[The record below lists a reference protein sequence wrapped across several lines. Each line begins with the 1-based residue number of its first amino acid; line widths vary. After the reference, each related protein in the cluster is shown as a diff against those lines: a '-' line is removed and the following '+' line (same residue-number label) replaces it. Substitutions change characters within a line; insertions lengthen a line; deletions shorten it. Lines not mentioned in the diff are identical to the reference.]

1 MKPHTA
7 ISAIY
12 QPTLR
17 QRLEQQGIVFIE
29 PDIVDPSE
37 FLGKVRVTSATH
49 AIAYISVFEPRHRK
63 EMQAIRKANPTICII
78 IIASPGTRKDKKLM
92 DVFTEF
98 HVRVVEDGSRNLV
111 DSIVNIIE
119 ETASS
124 NEVQALVTEPMNE
137 DTEPQEMAQEPQRE
151 EPRTEPAKASL
162 TFKIPKIKV
171 PKIITPAPSA
181 TLSSPRQGQ
190 EPPAI
195 SVEPITSPLQQP
207 EPVQTSPLDKPEP
220 LPPLK
225 KHKALKLPKPTVPVV
240 VPVFGGGHGAGCTWL
255 AVQIGCYISQQ
266 GHSVALCGASDM
278 LLMGPRYV
286 RAGDSQFTVKGID
299 IYPFFKPSELISA
312 GYDYI
317 IFDVGVLMGF
327 DPDGT
332 PLQAATIADMQ
343 EVMRAP
349 CKIMVTD
356 IGLWRQSTLT
366 QLFTNRVWQQ
376 LAQTSSIA
384 VSCRAAP
391 AAVTV
396 LERQYKTQFVRL
408 PVAEPFE
415 LTAEVTQAVELLLK
429 PLFK

>member
-1 MKPHTA
+1 MKPHTV

-17 QRLEQQGIVFIE
+17 QRLEQQGVVFIE

-37 FLGKVRVTSATH
+37 FLGKVRVTNATH

-63 EMQAIRKANPTICII
+63 ELQAIRKANPTICII
-78 IIASPGTRKDKKLM
+78 VVASPGTRKDKKLM
-92 DVFTEF
+92 DVFAEF
-98 HVRVVEDGSRNLV
+98 NVRVVEDGSRSLV

-119 ETASS
+119 ETATG
-124 NEVQALVTEPMNE
+124 NEVETLAAKPVYE
-137 DTEPQEMAQEPQRE
+137 DTEHQTMAPEPQRA
-151 EPRTEPAKASL
+151 EPRIEPARAPL
-162 TFKIPKIKV
+162 TFKMPIIKV
-171 PKIITPAPSA
+171 PKIKAPAPSA
-181 TLSSPRQGQ
+181 TLTPARQEQ

-195 SVEPITSPLQQP
+195 SIEPTTPPPQQP
-207 EPVQTSPLDKPEP
+207 EPVQTASPDIPEP
-220 LPPLK
+220 LPQPK

-240 VPVFGGGHGAGCTWL
+240 IPVFGGGHGAGCTWL
-255 AVQIGCYISQQ
+255 AVQIGSYISQQ
-266 GHSVALCGASDM
+266 GHSVALCGAADM
-278 LLMGPRYV
+278 LLMGSRYV
-286 RAGDSQFTVKGID
+286 RAGDSQFTVKGVD

-312 GYDYI
+312 RYDYI
-317 IFDVGVLMGF
+317 VFDVGVLMGF

-349 CKIMVTD
+349 CKAMVTD
-356 IGLWRQSTLT
+356 IGLWRQSTLN
-366 QLFTNRVWQQ
+366 QLFTNRVWEQ
-376 LAQTSSIA
+376 LARTSSIA

-391 AAVTV
+391 AAVAA

-408 PVAEPFE
+408 PIAEPFE
-415 LTAEVTQAVELLLK
+415 MTAEVTQAVELLLK

>member
-12 QPTLR
+12 EPTLR
-17 QRLEQQGIVFIE
+17 QRLEQQGVVFIE

-37 FLGKVRVTSATH
+37 FLGKVRVTAATH
-49 AIAYISVFEPRHRK
+49 AIAYISVLEEKFRK
-63 EMQAIRKANPTICII
+63 ELKAIRKTNPMICII

-92 DVFTEF
+92 DVFAEF
-98 HVRVVEDGSRNLV
+98 GVRVVEDGSRSLV

-119 ETASS
+119 ETASG
-124 NEVQALVTEPMNE
+124 NEVETLVAEPVYE
-137 DTEPQEMAQEPQRE
+137 DPEPQTMEPEPPQEEAPK
-151 EPRTEPAKASL
+151 PAKAITL
-162 TFKIPKIKV
+162 KQPVIKLPKIK
-171 PKIITPAPSA
+171 APTISLA
-181 TLSSPRQGQ
+181 APPSKQKPQ
-190 EPPAI
+190 PPATSI
-195 SVEPITSPLQQP
+195 EPIMAPPPQP
-207 EPVQTSPLDKPEP
+207 EPAQPAPLDVPEP
-220 LPPLK
+220 LPPPK
-225 KHKALKLPKPTVPVV
+225 KHKALKLPIPTVPVV
-240 VPVFGGGHGAGCTWL
+240 IPVFGGGHGAGCTWL

-266 GHSVALCGASDM
+266 GHSVALCGAADM
-278 LLMGPRYV
+278 LLMGSRYV
-286 RAGDSQFTVKGID
+286 RAGDNQFTIKGVD

-312 GYDYI
+312 RYDYI

-356 IGLWRQSTLT
+356 IGLWRQSTLA
-366 QLFTNRVWQQ
+366 QLFTNRVWEQ

-384 VSCRAAP
+384 ASCRAAP
-391 AAVTV
+391 AAAAA

-415 LTAEVTQAVELLLK
+415 MTAEVTQAVELLLK